1 MRQARA
7 RLAALVQERK
17 DIAGLRPSSPA
28 PGVRDQV
35 ELPVLQLGNGAH
47 VPPAVDDD
55 LLSGECRVEIWNDA
69 HAPIALLRQDERL
82 RRGHV
87 LMTCAEWAR
96 RELLRRRR
104 IELRA

>member
-82 RRGHV
+82 RRGPR
-87 LMTCAEWAR
+87 LLTCAEKGR
-96 RELLRRRR
+96 PEPPPPPPG
-104 IELRA
+104 E